1 MIQFMK
7 KVIEKIKLAI
17 GKVFGS
23 ILEFIIDNGEVA
35 IKATNIV
42 KTVINNPLVDY
53 TVALTPTK
61 ADDILMVK
69 AKKLVPALSVKLAFA
84 MGIAKEAELSGD
96 PLVIAGKVFD
106 IIRESIPEEGRAIFY
121 RELSG
126 KIGVALA
133 DGKITSGEII
143 AILQLKYHKII

>member
-1 MIQFMK
+1 
-7 KVIEKIKLAI
+7 
-17 GKVFGS
+17 
-23 ILEFIIDNGEVA
+23 
-35 IKATNIV
+35 
-42 KTVINNPLVDY
+42 
-53 TVALTPTK
+53 
-61 ADDILMVK
+61 MVK

>member
-1 MIQFMK
+1 MK